1 LLDKR
6 ALSLYDLIMKKYIF
20 LVVLLVVFAG
30 LSAQNASLKT
40 SKGFSIGADFA
51 YYPKSEK
58 LPGPLHFSPITGP
71 FSGLEFRVVPSFTY
85 TIFTPFSSNS
95 LVSGNNL
102 KIKTALE
109 VSPVS
114 LSPSFSLSF
123 TPIAFLVFTTGAKI
137 GSGWTFTPMNV
148 NGMAAYNTLSHSYEA
163 LSPFSSMYYSLWF
176 EGLFQFDLA
185 AVMPGE
191 WNHVVFVASYKPF
204 YEAITQGGENGNPWL
219 WQGSGEN
226 VNAWQYYSNIIIAYQ
241 MPLVVQ
247 TVGVQTE
254 FESFYSL
261 DSFAPR
267 YAEWNPVFTTI
278 SINPLVNLQF
288 SKNQNLIIQL
298 GFSSRRSF
306 TESSSSAENDLEKV
320 YESREWYFKRLAL
333 SYSFSF

>member
-1 LLDKR
+1 
-6 ALSLYDLIMKKYIF
+6 MKKII
-20 LVVLLVVFAG
+20 LLIILSFACV
-30 LSAQNASLKT
+30 SFFAQVNDNKT
-40 SKGFSIGADFA
+40 DTSFAIGADFA
-51 YYPKSEK
+51 YYPKSDK
-58 LPGPLHFSPITGP
+58 IPGSSHFAPISGP
-71 FSGLEFRVVPSFTY
+71 FSGLEFRVVPSYTY

-114 LSPSFSLSF
+114 LSPSISVSF
-123 TPIAFLVFTTGAKI
+123 TPVAFLVFSSGAKI
-137 GSGWTFTPMNV
+137 GSGWTFAPMNV
-148 NGMAAYNTLSHSYEA
+148 NGMASYDPLSHSYEA
-163 LSPFSSMYYSLWF
+163 LSPFSSMNYSLWF

-185 AVMPGE
+185 AVMPGD
-191 WNHVVFVASYKPF
+191 WNHVVFAASYKPF
-204 YEAITQGGENGNPWL
+204 YEGITKGGENGNPWL
-219 WQGSGEN
+219 WQGAGEN
-226 VNAWQYYSNIIIAYQ
+226 ANAWQYYSNIILAYQ

-254 FESFYSL
+254 LESFYNT
-261 DSFAPR
+261 DCFASQ
-267 YAEWNPVFTTI
+267 YASWNPTFTTI

>member
-1 LLDKR
+1 
-6 ALSLYDLIMKKYIF
+6 MKKYITLIF
-20 LVVLLVVFAG
+20 LFLALTGIA
-30 LSAQNASLKT
+30 AQNTSLKT
-40 SKGFSIGADFA
+40 AKGFSFSADFA
-51 YYPKSEK
+51 YYPKSDK

-114 LSPSFSLSF
+114 LSPSLSVSF
-123 TPIAFLVFTTGAKI
+123 TPVAFLVFSSGAKI
-137 GSGWTFTPMNV
+137 GSGWTFAPMNV
-148 NGMAAYNTLSHSYEA
+148 NGMASYDPLSHSYEA
-163 LSPFSSMYYSLWF
+163 LSPFSSMNYSLWF

-185 AVMPGE
+185 AVMPGD

-204 YEAITQGGENGNPWL
+204 YEGITKGGENGNPWL
-219 WQGSGEN
+219 WQGAGEN
-226 VNAWQYYSNIIIAYQ
+226 VNAWQYYSNIILAYQ
-241 MPLVVQ
+241 MPLMVQ
-247 TVGVQTE
+247 TIGVQTE
-254 FESFYSL
+254 FDSYYSA
-261 DSFAPR
+261 DSFAYR
-267 YAEWNPVFTTI
+267 YAQWNPVFTTV